1 MNTESSSPNWIA
13 QRTLITN
20 DANKENIEIFI
31 GKPEV
36 TATGTFQCAYQV
48 VRRNIEDNVQYVKGI
63 DSFQALM
70 LAFEG
75 IRNTIDKTGLSV
87 TWQGGEPG
95 DHGFTRFVPQY
106 YFGREFSKR
115 LEKIIE
121 DEVEAEIKKFSNV
134 KREKSLIAGQKPDIY
149 KQ

>member
-1 MNTESSSPNWIA
+1 MNTESSSSNWIA

-20 DANKENIEIFI
+20 DANQETVEVFI
-31 GKPEV
+31 GKPEI
-36 TATGTFQCAYQV
+36 TATGTFHCAYQV
-48 VRRNIEDNVQYVKGI
+48 VRRNTEDGVQYAKGI

-75 IRNTIDKTGLSV
+75 IRITLDKTGLSL
-87 TWQGGEPG
+87 TWHGGEPG

-121 DEVEAEIKKFSNV
+121 DEVEVEIKKFSTI
-134 KREKSLIAGQKPDIY
+134 KKKSLL
-149 KQ
+149 